1 MFTFATVSTKFV
13 APAIQPAS
21 SLSTTLSPK
30 LNEPDDDILDT
41 SLATIDSHVVVDR
54 KGRYIFVPVDEL
66 GILKHDGVSVT
77 PWLSI
82 KGHSTWLALAAD
94 ALETTFL

>member
-1 MFTFATVSTKFV
+1 MMT
-13 APAIQPAS
+13 
-21 SLSTTLSPK
+21 SL
-30 LNEPDDDILDT
+30 DHT
-41 SLATIDSHVVVDR
+41 SLATINVVVNR
-54 KGRYIFVPVDEL
+54 KGTHIFVPVDEL

-77 PWLSI
+77 PRLPI